1 MFIFIEYIDKSSY
14 ILFSANG
21 NEKICRCGYPKSKHK
36 NPLEDSDPV
45 WTMERNTLEQIDPEY
60 GQIGDRALVE

>member
-1 MFIFIEYIDKSSY
+1 MY

-21 NEKICRCGYPKSKHK
+21 NEKICQCGYPKSKHK
-36 NPLEDSDPV
+36 ASSKDSDRV

-60 GQIGDRALVE
+60 GQIRDRALVEWYI